1 MEQKY
6 KIVLNFGD
14 VGFEVESTDKEWVE
28 TKEKE
33 YFEKF
38 YTSKALTKKETKSIS
53 SVEPKGIQGDVNINE
68 FYNKYIKANKVN
80 SRPDIAVFFVY
91 YLQKIQKT
99 SEIRSGDISNC
110 FKDISYPSWN
120 SLNYTDILNQ
130 GKRRGFLN
138 YVNKNWSLTLTGEDF
153 VMNMLSGSVEK

>member
-6 KIVLNFGD
+6 KIALKFGD
-14 VGFEVESTDKEWVE
+14 VGFEVEGTDKEWVE

-33 YFEKF
+33 YLEKI
-38 YTSKALTKKETKSIS
+38 YTSKAMTKKEPKSTPLS
-53 SVEPKGIQGDVNINE
+53 EPKEIQGDVNLNE
-68 FYNKYIKANKVN
+68 FYNKYIKANKVS

-91 YLQKIQKT
+91 FLQKIQKS
-99 SEIRSGDISNC
+99 SEIKSGGISNC

-120 SLNYTDILNQ
+120 TLNFTDILNQ
-130 GKRRGFLN
+130 GKRKGFLN

-153 VMNMLSGSVEK
+153 VMNTLSGSV

>member
-6 KIVLNFGD
+6 KIALNFGD

-38 YTSKALTKKETKSIS
+38 YTGKASIKKETKSIP
-53 SVEPKGIQGDVNINE
+53 SVEPKGVQGDVNINE
-68 FYNKYIKANKVN
+68 FYNKYIKANKVD

-99 SEIRSGDISNC
+99 SEIKSSDVSNC

-130 GKRRGFLN
+130 GKRKGFLN

-153 VMNMLSGSVEK
+153 VMNTFSGSVEK